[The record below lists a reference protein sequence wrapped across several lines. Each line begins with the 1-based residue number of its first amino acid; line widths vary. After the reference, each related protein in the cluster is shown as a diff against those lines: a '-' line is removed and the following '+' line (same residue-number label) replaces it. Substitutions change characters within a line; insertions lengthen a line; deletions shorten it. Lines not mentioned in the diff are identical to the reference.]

1 MYAGLYTFIAGVIV
15 VGVGIGFWLQ
25 AKLEKSH
32 QDIKLPSA
40 FAVKA

>member
-25 AKLEKSH
+25 AMLEKTH

-40 FAVKA
+40 FAVDA